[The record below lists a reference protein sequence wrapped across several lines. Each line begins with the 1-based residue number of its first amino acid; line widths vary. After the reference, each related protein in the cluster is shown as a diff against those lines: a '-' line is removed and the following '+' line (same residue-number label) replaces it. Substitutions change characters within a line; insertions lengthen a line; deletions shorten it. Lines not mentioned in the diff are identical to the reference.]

1 MDWHDPR
8 DQVTAKQLQDPNLI
22 GLVVNQ
28 MNSNL
33 GGIFKSRHWYCL
45 RKLKGSFYLI
55 DSAKKQN
62 DRMSFEEARSFLNE
76 KKNSGVFIFN
86 IREGEVDV
94 KG

>member
-1 MDWHDPR
+1 
-8 DQVTAKQLQDPNLI
+8 
-22 GLVVNQ
+22 